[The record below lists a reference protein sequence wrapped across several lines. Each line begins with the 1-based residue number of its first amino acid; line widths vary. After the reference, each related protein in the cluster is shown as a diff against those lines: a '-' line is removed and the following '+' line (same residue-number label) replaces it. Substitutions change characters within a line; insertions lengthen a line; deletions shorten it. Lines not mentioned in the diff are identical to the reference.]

1 MARKPTRFGH
11 GLIERALWWAK
22 GVTAAWTRSGTR
34 RRRPSIADTI
44 ASGLI
49 LRRRVSGLSVLAL
62 VAMGAVVSVLSCE
75 AGNGGLV
82 DRTDTGTPVALATKE
97 PQIRVRIRT
106 RVVTAVIAAPQTIS
120 VRAEGTA
127 LGAQILRA
135 PISLAIGS
143 KGLITTDGEG
153 NIREWGPSV
162 DLELQAAA
170 GDADRASMVVDGV
183 AFPGRLTVRG
193 KWREAGKG
201 FDVISALPME
211 TYIAGVLQKELYDGW
226 PRQSY
231 EAQAIAARSYA
242 THERARA
249 RSSARQYDVESSTLD
264 QAYGGMPTRTVA
276 LEAARATRGMVLMDE
291 SGGSVGG
298 VLRAYYSSC
307 CGGRSAT
314 AAAIWPTGPGF
325 EFNRAT
331 PLQGG
336 ARAFACDRAPV
347 FAWEVV
353 RKNDELVRRIKAWGR
368 EVGKRLGNLD
378 RIRSIQATERNAA
391 GRPNIYTII
400 DVRNQT
406 FRLSAEEM
414 RLACNKGD
422 AGAPG
427 TGAGALADLRTGP
440 EFVRSNDLE
449 FTVATPGSG
458 TGGGEVRIKG
468 RGFGHGV
475 GMCQYCAKGFAERGQ
490 DAPTMLRAFYPGSRV
505 VKSY

>member
-1 MARKPTRFGH
+1 LVDRLT
-11 GLIERALWWAK
+11 WWRK
-22 GVTAAWTRSGTR
+22 GVAAAWTGAGTKR
-34 RRRPSIADTI
+34 RRGLARGSVADSIA
-44 ASGLI
+44 ASLI
-49 LRRRVSGLSVLAL
+49 HRRRVSGLFVLAL

-75 AGNGGLV
+75 STNGGIE
-82 DRTDTGTPVALATKE
+82 DRTDTGKPVVSAPTE
-97 PQIRVRIRT
+97 PNVRVRIRT
-106 RVVTAVIAAPQTIS
+106 RVNTAVIAAPQTIS
-120 VRAEGTA
+120 VRAEGTS

-135 PISLAIGS
+135 PISIAIGDE
-143 KGLITTDGEG
+143 GLITTDGAG
-153 NIREWGPSV
+153 VVREWGLSV
-162 DLELQAAA
+162 DLDLQAAA

-183 AFPGRLTVRG
+183 AYPGRLTVRG

-201 FDVISALPME
+201 FDIISALPME

-264 QAYGGMPTRTVA
+264 QAYGGLPTRTVA
-276 LEAARATRGMVLMDE
+276 IEAARTTRGMLLMDDT
-291 SGGSVGG
+291 SSGG

-307 CGGRSAT
+307 CGGRPST

-325 EFNRAT
+325 EFNRAI

-336 ARAFACDRAPV
+336 SRAFACDRAPV

-353 RKNDELVRRIKAWGR
+353 RKNDELVRRFKAWGR

-378 RIRSIQATERNAA
+378 RIKSIQITERNAA
-391 GRPNIYTII
+391 GRPNAYTIT
-400 DVRNQT
+400 DVRGQT
-406 FRLSAEEM
+406 FRLSGEEM
-414 RLACNKGD
+414 RLACNEGD
-422 AGAPG
+422 AGAAG
-427 TGAGALADLRTGP
+427 TGAGALPDLRTGL

-449 FTVATPGSG
+449 FTVAAPGSAP
-458 TGGGEVRIKG
+458 GGGEIRIKG

-490 DAPTMLRAFYPGSRV
+490 DAPTMLRLFYPGARI